1 MIDLEHVFCRIIKTA
16 NVFNALLPTRRF
28 CLFCFIFLSLF
39 CSKMVLSG
47 VLNPK
52 AKGEIVRVRCIKTEQ
67 SGHVFYDVR

>member
-1 MIDLEHVFCRIIKTA
+1 MFSMHYYPQEDSGFFV
-16 NVFNALLPTRRF
+16 
-28 CLFCFIFLSLF
+28 LFSLSLF

-52 AKGEIVRVRCIKTEQ
+52 AKGEVVRVRCIKTEQ